1 MKRFRQY
8 AGTSHFSNLEPLLR
22 TRADNRVVSS
32 QGTLMRPISF
42 LLLLALFVGQALAQ
56 SSLEQI
62 WRTVTKSKGTTTVAV
77 LSNDKIVSGLK
88 EALKVSTGKAVTSTG
103 KPDGFLKN
111 EAIKILLP
119 EKLRTAGRG
128 MRLIGMG
135 SQLDELEVGM
145 NRAAEQATPLAK
157 EIFLNALYKMTFD
170 DARGILTGG
179 DHAATD
185 YFRRQSSQQLSTA
198 FQPIVHRTMEQVGVI
213 KQYNQL
219 TQNSVAGPLLRAQ
232 GLDMDEYVLG
242 KTLDGLLYVLAQEET
257 NIRRDP
263 AARTTALL
271 REVFGA
277 RR

>member
-1 MKRFRQY
+1 
-8 AGTSHFSNLEPLLR
+8 
-22 TRADNRVVSS
+22 
-32 QGTLMRPISF
+32 MRRIVLVF
-42 LLLLALFVGQALAQ
+42 LFALCVDQALAQ

-62 WRTVTKSKGTTTVAV
+62 WRSVTKSKGSTSVAA
-77 LSNDKIVSGLK
+77 LSNEKIVSGLK
-88 EALKVSTGKAVTSTG
+88 EALKLSTGKAVASTG
-103 KPDGFLKN
+103 KPDGFFRN

-135 SQLDELEVGM
+135 PQLDQLEVGM

-179 DHAATD
+179 DHAA
-185 YFRRQSSQQLSTA
+185 QSSAELSTA
-198 FQPIVHRTMEQVGVI
+198 FKPIVHRTMEQVGVI
-213 KQYNQL
+213 RQYNQL
-219 TQNSVAGPLLRAQ
+219 SQNSVAGPLLKAQ

-242 KTLDGLLYVLAQEET
+242 KTLDGLFYVLAQEEK
-257 NIRRDP
+257 NIRKDP
-263 AARTTALL
+263 AARTTDLL

-277 RR
+277 RQ

>member
-1 MKRFRQY
+1 MH
-8 AGTSHFSNLEPLLR
+8 GPCSSVIWNSGLR
-22 TRADNRVVSS
+22 TSKSTNPALWVLTRGAFMWR
-32 QGTLMRPISF
+32 ISF
-42 LLLLALFVGQALAQ
+42 VFLLALLLDHALAQ
-56 SSLEQI
+56 SPLEQI
-62 WRTVTKSKGTTTVAV
+62 WRTVTKSKGNTTVAG
-77 LSNDKIVSGLK
+77 LSNDKIISGLK
-88 EALKVSTGKAVTSTG
+88 EALKVSTGKAVASTG

-135 SQLDELEVGM
+135 PQLDELEVGM

-170 DARGILTGG
+170 DARGILGGG

-185 YFRRQSSQQLSTA
+185 YFRRQSSQDLSTA
-198 FQPIVHRTMEQVGVI
+198 FKPIVHRTMEQVGVI
-213 KQYNQL
+213 KDYNQL
-219 TQNSVAGPLLRAQ
+219 TQNSVAGPFLKAQ

-242 KTLDGLLYVLAQEET
+242 KTLDGLFYVLAQEEK
-257 NIRRDP
+257 NIRKDP
-263 AARTTALL
+263 AARTTDLL

-277 RR
+277 RQ

>member
-1 MKRFRQY
+1 
-8 AGTSHFSNLEPLLR
+8 
-22 TRADNRVVSS
+22 
-32 QGTLMRPISF
+32 MRRISLVF
-42 LLLLALFVGQALAQ
+42 LLALFVDQALAQ
-56 SSLEQI
+56 SSLGQI
-62 WRTVTKSKGTTTVAV
+62 WRTVTKSKGSTSAAV
-77 LSNDKIVSGLK
+77 LSNDKIISGLK
-88 EALKVSTGKAVTSTG
+88 EAMKVSTGKAVASTG

-111 EAIKILLP
+111 ESIKILLP

-135 SQLDELEVGM
+135 PQLDDLEVGM
-145 NRAAEQATPLAK
+145 NRAAEQATPMAK

-185 YFRRQSSQQLSTA
+185 YFRRQSSEELTTA
-198 FQPIVHRTMEQVGVI
+198 FKPIVHRTMEQVGVI

-219 TQNSVAGPLLRAQ
+219 SQNSVAGPLLKAQ

-242 KTLDGLLYVLAQEET
+242 KTLDGLFYVLAQEEK
-257 NIRRDP
+257 NIRKDP
-263 AARTTALL
+263 AARTTDLL

-277 RR
+277 RQ

>member
-1 MKRFRQY
+1 MRRISVILLVTLLES
-8 AGTSHFSNLEPLLR
+8 TSL
-22 TRADNRVVSS
+22 
-32 QGTLMRPISF
+32 
-42 LLLLALFVGQALAQ
+42 GQ
-56 SSLEQI
+56 SGLEQI
-62 WRTVTKSKGTTTVAV
+62 WRSVTKSKGNATVAA

-88 EALKVSTGKAVTSTG
+88 EALKVSTGKAVASTG

-135 SQLDELEVGM
+135 PQLDELEIGM

-157 EIFLNALYKMTFD
+157 QIFLNALFKMTFD

-179 DHAATD
+179 DNAATD
-185 YFRRQSSQQLSTA
+185 YFRRQSSAELKTA
-198 FQPIVHRTMEQVGVI
+198 FKPIVHGTMEQVGVI

-219 TQNSVAGPLLRAQ
+219 TQHSVAGPLLKAQ
-232 GLDMDEYVLG
+232 GVDMDEYVVG
-242 KTLDGLLYVLAQEET
+242 KTLEGLFYMLAQEERK
-257 NIRRDP
+257 IRKDP

-277 RR
+277 RQ

>member
-1 MKRFRQY
+1 
-8 AGTSHFSNLEPLLR
+8 
-22 TRADNRVVSS
+22 
-32 QGTLMRPISF
+32 MRPISF
-42 LLLLALFVGQALAQ
+42 LCLLALCVGQALAQ

-62 WRTVTKSKGTTTVAV
+62 WRTVTKSQGTTTVAA
-77 LSNDKIVSGLK
+77 LSNDKIISGLK
-88 EALKVSTGKAVTSTG
+88 DALKVSTGKAVTSTG

-119 EKLRTAGRG
+119 DKLRTAGRG
-128 MRLIGMG
+128 MRLLGMG
-135 SQLDELEVGM
+135 AQLDELEVGM

-179 DHAATD
+179 DHAATE

-219 TQNSVAGPLLRAQ
+219 RQNSVAGPLLRAQ
-232 GLDMDEYVLG
+232 GLDMDDYVLG
-242 KTLDGLLYVLAQEET
+242 KTLDGLFYVLAQEET

>member
-1 MKRFRQY
+1 M
-8 AGTSHFSNLEPLLR
+8 SVL
-22 TRADNRVVSS
+22 V
-32 QGTLMRPISF
+32 
-42 LLLLALFVGQALAQ
+42 LLALLVDQALAQ

-62 WRTVTKSKGTTTVAV
+62 WRTVTKSKGSATVSL
-77 LSNDKIVSGLK
+77 LSNDKIISGLK
-88 EALKVSTGKAVTSTG
+88 EALKVSTGKAVASTG
-103 KPDGFLKN
+103 KPDGFLSN

-119 EKLRTAGRG
+119 EKLRTTGRG

-185 YFRRQSSQQLSTA
+185 YFRRQSSEELSTA
-198 FQPIVHRTMEQVGVI
+198 FKPIVHRTMEQVGVI
-213 KQYNQL
+213 KEYNQL
-219 TQNSVAGPLLRAQ
+219 SQNSFAGPLLKAQ

-242 KTLDGLLYVLAQEET
+242 KTLDGLFYVLAQEEK

-277 RR
+277 RQ